1 MGLLVVGVRA
11 IRAPPAV
18 IGASLSRASA
28 PTIGAAL
35 IAALAASSAAA
46 QTPPSVASIN
56 LCADQLVLVLADP
69 GQIVTVSWLAADPE
83 ESMLAEAAARYPLNY
98 GSAEE
103 LLRYDPDVVIAG
115 EYTTPFTRLQLER
128 LGYDVVTIVPE
139 TTIADI
145 ERNLR
150 IVGRALAREA
160 RAERQ
165 VAELRERVR
174 ASAAR
179 KPGQP
184 LAAVVVRPGGFT
196 VASDSL
202 AHDLMMLAGVR
213 NVAAEQGLD
222 RWGSLSMETLV
233 RSSPDLLVFSNYH
246 ASEPSLA
253 NTVLE
258 HPALVRLGV
267 RHRSVIV
274 PARLSSCGLPQ
285 SLESVALLQEAA
297 ARR

>member
-1 MGLLVVGVRA
+1 MS
-11 IRAPPAV
+11 
-18 IGASLSRASA
+18 ASLLRGALA
-28 PTIGAAL
+28 HAGGALLAAL
-35 IAALAASSAAA
+35 GTSSATA
-46 QTPPSVASIN
+46 QAPPSVASIN
-56 LCADQLVLVLADP
+56 LCADQLVLTLADP
-69 GQIVTVSWLAADPE
+69 AQIVTVSWLAADPE
-83 ESMLAEAAARYPLNY
+83 ESMLAATAARYPLNY

-128 LGYDVVTIVPE
+128 LGYDIVTITSE

-150 IVGRALAREA
+150 IVGRALAQEA
-160 RAERQ
+160 RAEQQ
-165 VAELRERVR
+165 VSELRERAR

-179 KPGQP
+179 QP
-184 LAAVVVRPGGFT
+184 ARPVTAVVVRPGGFT
-196 VASDSL
+196 VGSDAL
-202 AHDLMMLAGVR
+202 AHDLMTLAGIR

-233 RSSPDLLVFSNYH
+233 RSSPDLLVLSDYH
-246 ASEPSLA
+246 ANEPSLA
-253 NTVLE
+253 NAVLE
-258 HPALVRLGV
+258 HPALARLGA
-267 RHRSVIV
+267 RYRSVVV

-285 SLESVALLQEAA
+285 SLESTALLQEAA